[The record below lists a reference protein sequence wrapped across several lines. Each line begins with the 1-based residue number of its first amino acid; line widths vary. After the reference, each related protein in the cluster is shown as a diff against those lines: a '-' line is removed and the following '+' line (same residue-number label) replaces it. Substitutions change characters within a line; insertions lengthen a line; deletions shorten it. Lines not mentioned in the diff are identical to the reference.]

1 MAINKNSGLTIT
13 HGSTSVQ
20 FDKANTSI
28 TAERIANSYKN
39 IAGATRDKLK
49 GYIYKAEMTI
59 YCTDGVNDA
68 EPLNKLFNILYKTND
83 YSPLT
88 IAFADGVT
96 FVFHCLSSSITM
108 TDYLSNNSKLGLKVQ
123 VNLTASVIDDKLKE
137 WS

>member
-13 HGSTSVQ
+13 HGVLSVQ

-28 TAERIANSYKN
+28 TAERIVNSYKN
-39 IAGATRDKLK
+39 IAGATRDELN
-49 GYIYKAEMTI
+49 GYIYKAEMVI

-68 EPLNKLFNILYKTND
+68 ASLNTLFDILYNSND

-96 FVFHCLSSSITM
+96 FTFHCLSSSITM
-108 TDYLSNNSKLGLKVQ
+108 TDYLNNNSKLGLKVQ
-123 VNLTASVIDDKLKE
+123 VNLTTSVIYDELKK